1 MATSESKQE
10 KFVKTIDLTASN
22 LSAKWKIF
30 KEQFAI
36 YKVVKG
42 IDMATHT
49 DTYLNLNFKT
59 GL

>member
-10 KFVKTIDLTASN
+10 KFVKTIDLTGSN

-42 IDMATHT
+42 IDEIGRAHV
-49 DTYLNLNFKT
+49 
-59 GL
+59 